1 MVVKEFY
8 ETRKDGVNLVI
19 SLDALVDENGKV
31 IRDENNKP
39 IPSGFRIQKVGTNEI
54 YDEAIDVETA
64 TYEYVKTDKP
74 IEYPPEQV
82 DHEDEPIEPIEP
94 IEGETDEATT
104 EDYIE
109 ALAELG
115 VEE

>member
-1 MVVKEFY
+1 MVKKEFY
-8 ETRKDGVNLVI
+8 ETRKDGVNLYRTY
-19 SLDALVDENGKV
+19 SDQNLQ
-31 IRDENNKP
+31 
-39 IPSGFRIQKVGTNEI
+39 IQKVGTNEI
-54 YDEAIDVETA
+54 YDEAIDIETA
-64 TYEYVKTDKP
+64 TYEYVETDMP
-74 IEYPPEQV
+74 IEL
-82 DHEDEPIEPIEP
+82 